1 MTAEIITFPVAK
13 RSPEGPLRYAEI
25 IRDTILTAVNMKA
38 LGLGPEN
45 LSANMDH
52 EDRQMMEL
60 VIDLVSE
67 RDTDGDTPA

>member
-52 EDRQMMEL
+52 EDRQMM
-60 VIDLVSE
+60 DLVSE
-67 RDTDGDTPA
+67 RDTDGDAAG